1 MLATDFALKRIRAYV
16 DKQGW
21 KKSRLATEAKLHDT
35 TLRDFD
41 KEDWNPSLRI
51 LRTVESVVPENF
63 MPPPKCRRK
72 PKNGNGRRGE

>member
-16 DKQGW
+16 DQQGW

-41 KEDWNPSLRI
+41 KEGWNPSLRI
-51 LRTVESVVPENF
+51 LRTVESIVPKTF
-63 MPPPKCRRK
+63 MPPHECKSK
-72 PKNGNGRRGE
+72 PKNGNGKRGK